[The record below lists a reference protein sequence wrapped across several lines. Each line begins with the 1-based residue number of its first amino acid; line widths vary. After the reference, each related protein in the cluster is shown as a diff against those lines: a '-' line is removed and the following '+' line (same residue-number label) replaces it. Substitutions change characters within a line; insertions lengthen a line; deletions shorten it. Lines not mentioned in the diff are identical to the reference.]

1 MTTIS
6 FSPVKNLKNQRAIRY
21 VFILS
26 HSAKERERLW
36 RCYRHAGFRD
46 CWVREA
52 KSRAKNGAYCT
63 VWKIPAAPVA
73 ISLFKKA
80 LEVAETRYKSRSI
93 YRLCD
98 FINWLIA
105 NNQTANRKEKIAK
118 KSNRIVIPEEDKRAV
133 ELLGKLKKSVYSEK
147 IAAYKEKILDS
158 WVNEGRI
165 SSLELKTGKGIMNGE
180 KLTGREL
187 AGKAKKK
194 SLATL
199 D

>member
-6 FSPVKNLKNQRAIRY
+6 FSPVKTIKNKRPIRY
-21 VFILS
+21 AFILT
-26 HSAKERERLW
+26 HSSKERNRLGKH
-36 RCYRHAGFRD
+36 YKQVGFED
-46 CWVREA
+46 CWIKGA
-52 KSRAKNGAYCT
+52 KNKAKNGAFCT
-63 VWKIPAAPVA
+63 VWRIPAAPVA

-80 LEVAETRYKSRSI
+80 LEVAETRNKSRSI

-105 NNQTANRKEKIAK
+105 NSQTANRKEKIAK
-118 KSNRIVIPEEDKRAV
+118 KSNRVAIPEEEKRAG
-133 ELLGKLKKSVYSEK
+133 ELIEKLKKSAYREK
-147 IAAYKEKILDS
+147 IAAYREKILDS
-158 WVNEGRI
+158 WMNEGI
-165 SSLELKTGKGIMNGE
+165 LCNLELKTGKGVVNGE